1 MSTLVKISAGS
12 KYIKYCVLLFVYIDF
27 KPADTI
33 FVSVAKSKLDYCIRS
48 CMGFEWDCQLG
59 LDHEAVEARP
69 EGLLVQGVI
78 LVIVDLANKFSVH
91 PQPRDQRLRVKSG
104 LVTGTFAPKNFRS
117 LELSLPRTKVLR
129 TFTSTPIDFRSR
141 HSSIVMIRRKYQ

>member
-117 LELSLPRTKVLR
+117 RERKFHGMERSLPGAKVPR
-129 TFTSTPIDFRSR
+129 TFAPWNFRSR
-141 HSSIVMIRRKYQ
+141 ERKF